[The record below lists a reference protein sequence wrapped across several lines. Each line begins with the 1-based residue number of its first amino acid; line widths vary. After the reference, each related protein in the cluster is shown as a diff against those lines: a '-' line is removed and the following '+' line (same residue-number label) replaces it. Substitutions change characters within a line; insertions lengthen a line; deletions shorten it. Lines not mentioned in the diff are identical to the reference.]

1 MIIQCGK
8 CSTKF
13 RLDDSRI
20 TGGGVK
26 VRCTK
31 CQEVFIVT
39 PPPPPD
45 SVEVDTVFG
54 IKSNNKTRPAP
65 PLQMEDAPG
74 SVLDEES
81 AKPLSREKL
90 QEERPVKNNLRF
102 DFSGH
107 SDKGAGEKEPEKPA
121 VEMADDGDKTP
132 PELSFGNINL
142 EDLPSRPLHPAPQER
157 HSEGVPPAPEIR
169 ADDDFKLPPMPI
181 DEPPEEG
188 PAGKGASFD
197 DVDFSFGDD
206 DEAEKEKDRGIG
218 AIPPRS
224 PLGEAEGRE
233 AAGNTGA
240 LSPSPETRT
249 TPAPSIHPHPEARED
264 LPAQAG
270 AGAVNDSKN
279 PAWQIPSAS
288 SEAYNKEARLEAKAA
303 PAPTRKGGMGA
314 GAQKEEFSDILQ
326 ETISEPG
333 KSAVIEEDDMEGAS
347 LSGYPEAKSARP
359 IGYVMAVLIVIVG
372 GAFIYFSGISDR
384 VARTIVGQS
393 KPPAVK
399 TVDIET
405 ISGYFAENRNFGRLF
420 VIEAKLKNLSGS
432 PQSIK
437 AVKGVIYNAK
447 GAVIIDRRVS
457 PGRVVTAD
465 EIKNL
470 PKEDLLKPFRDP
482 SGGTLPP
489 KATVPVMVLFTDLPA
504 GLSEYG
510 LDIIR

>member
-1 MIIQCGK
+1 M
-8 CSTKF
+8 
-13 RLDDSRI
+13 
-20 TGGGVK
+20 
-26 VRCTK
+26 
-31 CQEVFIVT
+31 
-39 PPPPPD
+39 
-45 SVEVDTVFG
+45 
-54 IKSNNKTRPAP
+54 KSNLK
-65 PLQMEDAPG
+65 
-74 SVLDEES
+74 
-81 AKPLSREKL
+81 
-90 QEERPVKNNLRF
+90 F

-107 SDKGAGEKEPEKPA
+107 PDKGAGEKEPEKPA
-121 VEMADDGDKTP
+121 GGDKDDGDKTP

-142 EDLPSRPLHPAPQER
+142 EDLPSRPLHPAPQEGP
-157 HSEGVPPAPEIR
+157 SEGVPPAPKIR
-169 ADDDFKLPPMPI
+169 AEDDLKLPS
-181 DEPPEEG
+181 EPVNEPFEEG
-188 PAGKGASFD
+188 QAGKGASFD

-218 AIPPRS
+218 ANPPRS

-303 PAPTRKGGMGA
+303 RMEGA
-314 GAQKEEFSDILQ
+314 RAQKEEFSDILQ

-399 TVDIET
+399 TIDIET

-504 GLSEYG
+504 GISEYG